1 MTVRN
6 ALRLVMLM
14 LLSLA
19 LLGWKPAAPL
29 NVARQKHTATLLD
42 DGRVLVVGG
51 AIGGNTLASAEI
63 YDPVK
68 GAWTSTAT
76 PIYAHAGHTATLLTG
91 GRVLVAGG
99 TGDTTDPWKTQANA
113 EIYTPDDNTWT
124 PAAPM
129 TMPRLG
135 HTATLVAGGVLVAGG
150 SGESTLA
157 DAEIYNPDDNT
168 WIPVSPMNHAR
179 ESHTATLLDG
189 GWVLVAGGVTSEPI
203 DSAEIRNPTTGHWT
217 LTGSLKE
224 GRWLHTA
231 TLLPK
236 SGKVLVAGGS
246 HTGLQP
252 TASVEIYDPE
262 DGTWTLAQPMKDP
275 RSSHAATVLMSGW
288 VLVAGSGDATTAA
301 RSELYDPEGYSWT
314 DAGLMAEG
322 RSHHTLTLFA
332 DGRVLAAGGKQG
344 NTLAISDVEIYSP
357 LASLWTPAAPT
368 TIARVAHSATLL
380 QDGQVLVAG
389 GEEAGPTATAELY
402 HATKDT
408 WTAAAPLTVWRS
420 GHTATLLPD
429 GRVLAAGGFGNKVGI
444 EPLSLASAEVYLPEK
459 QGDTW
464 MLVGSMAAARTGHTA
479 TLISKGRV
487 LVAGGRDH
495 ESTGKSVRAA
505 EVFDSMTNQW
515 TPTGAMA
522 TARSGHTA
530 TTLDDGQVLVAG
542 GSEESLSG
550 VAVNTAEIYDP
561 THGVWRSVESLAQ
574 PRHVHAAALLDDGS
588 GRVLVVGGVFTDP
601 NPVVL
606 STAEIYD
613 PRTGRWTAAASMSRE
628 RYAHTATSLQD
639 GSGRVLVAGGR
650 ASGNTAQSSA
660 EIYDPRTD
668 LWSPA
673 GDMFA
678 VRAGHRATMLASN
691 RGVLMTGGR
700 GTSFDLL
707 NSAEVFHLLVNGASC
722 GHASSCESGFCVD
735 GVCCDTACDD
745 GLCDACSVTA
755 GGPANGTCTALH
767 PECTVFTCDP
777 EIGAC
782 RTECTSIDDCAGDL
796 VCVPDGRCV
805 AASTPRDLSDCSLG
819 APAREGMVEG
829 LVTALAALALARRRA
844 RCSKRRVS
852 GSLPRA

>member
-6 ALRLVMLM
+6 ALRLVTL
-14 LLSLA
+14 LVLSLA

-51 AIGGNTLASAEI
+51 ALSSAEI

-68 GAWTSTAT
+68 DVWASAASA
-76 PIYAHAGHTATLLTG
+76 IHAHSGHTAIRLAD

-99 TGDTTDPWKTQANA
+99 TGGDGEIQAST
-113 EIYTPDDNTWT
+113 EIYDPSLGEWT

-129 TMPRLG
+129 TLPRVA
-135 HTATLVAGGVLVAGG
+135 HTATLLADGRVLVAGG
-150 SGESTLA
+150 SAANPSVA
-157 DAEIYNPDDNT
+157 DVEAYDPVQDT
-168 WIPVSPMNHAR
+168 WTPASPMQQAR
-179 ESHTATLLDG
+179 QFHTATLLADG
-189 GWVLVAGGVTSEPI
+189 RVLVAGGSTATSESLG
-203 DSAEIRNPTTGHWT
+203 SAETYDPLQDQWT
-217 LTGSLKE
+217 LTGSLKD
-224 GRWLHTA
+224 GRWLHSA
-231 TLLPK
+231 TLLPE
-236 SGKVLVAGGS
+236 SGRVLAAGGVNAV
-246 HTGLQP
+246 LQSM
-252 TASVEIYDPE
+252 ASAEVYDPVQ
-262 DGTWTLAQPMKDP
+262 GHWIPVKPMKDP
-275 RSSHAATVLMSGW
+275 RQWHAATVLRSGR
-288 VLVAGSGDATTAA
+288 VLVAGSYDGTTAA
-301 RSELYDPEGYSWT
+301 NSEVYDPGTDSWI
-314 DAGLMAEG
+314 DAGVMAEG
-322 RSHHTLTLFA
+322 RAAHTLTLLA
-332 DGRVLAAGGKQG
+332 DGRVLAAGGRQG
-344 NTLAISDVEIYSP
+344 TALALSSVEIYEP
-357 LASLWTPAAPT
+357 LADLWTPAAPT
-368 TIARVAHSATLL
+368 TVARGGASATLL
-380 QDGQVLVAG
+380 QDGRVLVAG
-389 GEEAGPTATAELY
+389 GEEAGPAATAELY
-402 HATKDT
+402 HAAKDT
-408 WTAAAPLTVWRS
+408 WTAAASLTVWRS

-429 GRVLAAGGFGNKVGI
+429 GGVLVTGGFGN
-444 EPLSLASAEVYLPEK
+444 EPMDPPSLASAEVYSPD
-459 QGDTW
+459 QDAWT
-464 MLVGSMAAARTGHTA
+464 LVGSMAAARNGHTA
-479 TLISKGRV
+479 TLLSGGRV

-495 ESTGKSVRAA
+495 AATGKSVSAA
-505 EVFDSMTNQW
+505 EVFDPAIGQW
-515 TPTGAMA
+515 TATGAMP

-530 TTLDDGQVLVAG
+530 TRLDDGRVLVTG
-542 GSEESLSG
+542 GSEDYLSG

-561 THGVWRSVESLAQ
+561 ATSAWKTVEALAQ
-574 PRHVHAAALLDDGS
+574 ARHLHAAVVLDDGS
-588 GRVLVVGGVFTDP
+588 GRVLVVGGVDK
-601 NPVVL
+601 NPQSVVL

-613 PRTGRWTAAASMSRE
+613 PRTDRWTLASPMSRE

-650 ASGNTAQSSA
+650 ASGNGAQSSA

-673 GDMFA
+673 GDMIA

-700 GTSFDLL
+700 GTSFELL

-722 GHASSCESGFCVD
+722 THASTCESGFCVD

-745 GLCDACSVTA
+745 GLCDACSVEA
-755 GGPANGTCTALH
+755 GGSADGTCAALH
-767 PECTVFTCDP
+767 PECTVLTCDP
-777 EIGAC
+777 EMGAC